1 MALLIGSTCGSH
13 IEGLS
18 SLREGPGRPQA
29 IGRAVGFVLPWSLGP
44 ARLHLC
50 LFGMMSQVPRMV
62 PSGATMEKEAA
73 DPEGLQGLSLWG
85 HVAHFHPPQAGGGV
99 SLFGRKQLPFSA
111 ACVGGG
117 GGGAGGAVAGRSG
130 PAGTLEPMPEANSA
144 RSALPPKHESWEV
157 VGNSCSHSPESL
169 AFRRVPVHGGLGQ
182 VN

>member
-1 MALLIGSTCGSH
+1 MALLIGSTCGSRT
-13 IEGLS
+13 EGLA

-44 ARLHLC
+44 TLLNWC

-73 DPEGLQGLSLWG
+73 DPGGLQGLSLWG

-99 SLFGRKQLPFSA
+99 SLFGRKQPPFSA
-111 ACVGGG
+111 AGVGGVREG
-117 GGGAGGAVAGRSG
+117 LLQGVQGQLEPWSQCQRQTVPSQHCLRNMKAGRSWET
-130 PAGTLEPMPEANSA
+130 PARTAQRAWHSGAFPCMEAWG
-144 RSALPPKHESWEV
+144 RLIK
-157 VGNSCSHSPESL
+157 
-169 AFRRVPVHGGLGQ
+169 